1 MTPEMDELASSA
13 SYVLVQGRPARYRA
27 EGDGPPVVL
36 LHGIGRS
43 LEDWTE
49 QQELLRDR
57 FRVYSVDLAG
67 FGKSDPLPG
76 KHSLESLAGFVA
88 DFLDAVG
95 ETRPV
100 HLAGNS
106 LGGAVAMQLSVRAPE
121 RVRSLVLVNSA
132 GFGREVTI
140 ALRLLALRPLGRL
153 LLRPSR
159 AGARRTERALFYDRA
174 FVSDARINHALELA
188 RQPHAARVM
197 LETVR
202 GLGTFRGVREGWRR
216 TLLDAVAKRRLPALV
231 VWGDRDLILPALH
244 LETARQHLPYAQTQ
258 LLTDTGHLPQIERAA
273 EFHRMMTGFWASIS
287 Y

>member
-1 MTPEMDELASSA
+1 MTPEVDKPASSI
-13 SYVLVQGRPARYRA
+13 SYVSVHGRLAHYRA
-27 EGDGPPVVL
+27 KGDGPPVVA

-57 FRVYSVDLAG
+57 FRVYSVDMAG

-100 HLAGNS
+100 HLVGNS

-121 RVRSLVLVNSA
+121 RVRSLVLVSSA

-159 AGARRTERALFYDRA
+159 AGARRIERALFYDRA
-174 FVSDARINHALELA
+174 FVTDARIDHALELA

-197 LETVR
+197 LEAVHD
-202 GLGTFRGVREGWRR
+202 LGTFRGVREGWRR
-216 TLLDAVAKRRLPALV
+216 TLLDAVAQRRLPVLV

-244 LETARQHLPYAQTQ
+244 LEAAHRYLPDAQTR
-258 LLTDTGHLPQIERAA
+258 LLTETGHLPQIERAA
-273 EFHRMMTGFWASIS
+273 EFYRMVTSFWASIS
-287 Y
+287 H